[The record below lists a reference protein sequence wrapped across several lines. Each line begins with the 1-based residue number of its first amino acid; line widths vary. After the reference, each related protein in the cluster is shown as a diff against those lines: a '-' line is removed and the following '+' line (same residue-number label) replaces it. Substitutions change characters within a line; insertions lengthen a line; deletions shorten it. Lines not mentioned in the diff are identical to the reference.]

1 MSDKFDI
8 TPYEELPIEQLGIE
22 ELESRLE
29 MASTASEDITI
40 EIIVEVSW

>member
-1 MSDKFDI
+1 MSEKFDV

-29 MASTASEDITI
+29 MASTGASDITI
-40 EIIVEVSW
+40 EIIIEVSW